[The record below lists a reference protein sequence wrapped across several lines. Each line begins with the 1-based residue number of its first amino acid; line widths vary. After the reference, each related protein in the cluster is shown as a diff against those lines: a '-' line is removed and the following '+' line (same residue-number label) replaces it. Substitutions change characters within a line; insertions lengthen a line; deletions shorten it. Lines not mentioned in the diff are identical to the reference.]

1 MSQSISSLPPDT
13 IVAMIWDFHGPSSR
27 QIAEHHKIH
36 LKEFMTM
43 EALDFR
49 VLEVRQGATQMH
61 SVFLSVNV
69 GLVADLRARLK
80 PHRGQIVKS

>member
-1 MSQSISSLPPDT
+1 
-13 IVAMIWDFHGPSSR
+13 
-27 QIAEHHKIH
+27 
-36 LKEFMTM
+36 M